1 MDSSTAKK
9 TKFFES
15 MVPVPSDVYGLCNNP
30 VPVLGYAEA
39 EIHMEKGE
47 PTLQRIQ
54 ILDSDEPTLLLGRI
68 FMQKLGSVE
77 FDFKRGR
84 IKLGSIGLI

>member
-1 MDSSTAKK
+1 M
-9 TKFFES
+9 
-15 MVPVPSDVYGLCNNP
+15 YGLTNNP

-54 ILDSDEPTLLLGRI
+54 ILESDEPTLLLGRI
-68 FMQKLGSVE
+68 FMQKLFVE
-77 FDFKRGR
+77 FDFKRAYQAGQV
-84 IKLGSIGLI
+84 LD